1 MVLSRLEAVCKTKG
15 YSYEFRP
22 RQIIIEEYIFFS
34 PKFLEIF
41 FLIEFCFKVYDR
53 DTFFFFHSFRVI
65 FILFYDDTIKVR
77 SGQVSCFT
85 IVAVH
90 SVCYQ
95 FYNLFRPGKECGSL
109 YTDVNADP
117 KHNIEMESLIFH
129 KCFFTLPTVTS
140 PIRFRFLPFCTR
152 TK

>member
-1 MVLSRLEAVCKTKG
+1 MNSGQDKLLLRNTSFSPQSFLR
-15 YSYEFRP
+15 
-22 RQIIIEEYIFFS
+22 FFS
-34 PKFLEIF
+34 LQCSVSKFMTEIP
-41 FLIEFCFKVYDR
+41 
-53 DTFFFFHSFRVI
+53 FFFFHSFRVI

-77 SGQVSCFT
+77 SGQVSGFT

-95 FYNLFRPGKECGSL
+95 FYNLFRPGKDCGSL

-140 PIRFRFLPFCTR
+140 PISFRFLSFCTR